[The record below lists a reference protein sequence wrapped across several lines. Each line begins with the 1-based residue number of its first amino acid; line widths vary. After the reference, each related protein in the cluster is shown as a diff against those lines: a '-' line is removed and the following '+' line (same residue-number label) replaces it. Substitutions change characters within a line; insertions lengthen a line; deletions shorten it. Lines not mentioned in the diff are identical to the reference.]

1 LKLTIQNVIIAM
13 NANFHSS
20 DTFIALIAKHFNN
33 ADDLKK
39 IANACE
45 CMYEALDVSH
55 NNMIP
60 PLTIN
65 QLLSKAAVEKIAQMM
80 V

>member
-1 LKLTIQNVIIAM
+1 MNV
-13 NANFHSS
+13 NFYDS
-20 DTFIALIAKHFNN
+20 DTFIAMIAKHFNN

-45 CMYEALDVSH
+45 CMHEALEVTH

-65 QLLSKAAVEKIAQMM
+65 QLLSKAAVEKMTQMM

>member
-1 LKLTIQNVIIAM
+1 M
-13 NANFHSS
+13 NANFYSS
-20 DTFIALIAKHFNN
+20 DTFIAMIAKHFNN

-45 CMYEALDVSH
+45 CMYESLTVANDS
-55 NNMIP
+55 MIP

-65 QLLSKAAVEKIAQMM
+65 QLLVRAAVEKEAQIM